1 MVTATLPD
9 VLEPEGRT
17 AEPGRATSSLAG
29 RHLVASVTL
38 LVIGAALLYPLIDV
52 VIASFRTEGTGPFTL
67 EYWRA
72 VFHQIP
78 VWHQLGMSALVT
90 ACSVAGVL
98 VVSVPA
104 GYAYAKL
111 SFRGAKVVFAV
122 TIACMMIP
130 VESMIIPE
138 YSNLA
143 KVGLVG
149 SVLGTVLVFVG
160 LGIPLAV
167 FLMASYFTSLPDAL
181 VESGLVD
188 GAGHL
193 RIFLSVMLPLALPAI
208 VTIGVLEFL
217 AVWNDLLIALL
228 FLPIQSQT
236 IAVGLAALQ
245 GNHILNTYVLVA
257 GSVLSAIPPMI
268 VYMLFQRHLV
278 AGLTMGVHR

>member
-1 MVTATLPD
+1 MSATLPEI
-9 VLEPEGRT
+9 LSPEAA
-17 AEPGRATSSLAG
+17 AEPGKTTARRSP
-29 RHLVASVTL
+29 RHLAASITL
-38 LVIGAALLYPLIDV
+38 FVIGVALIYPLIDV
-52 VIASFRTEGTGPFTL
+52 IIASFRLQGTGQFTL
-67 EYWRA
+67 QYWRA

-78 VWHQLGMSALVT
+78 VWRELGMSALVT
-90 ACSVAGVL
+90 GTSVAGVL

-111 SFRGAKVVFAV
+111 SFRGARVIFGITV
-122 TIACMMIP
+122 ACMMIP

-160 LGIPLAV
+160 LGIPLSV
-167 FLMASYFTSLPDAL
+167 FLMASYFKSLPDAL
-181 VESGLVD
+181 LESGLVD

-193 RIFLSVMLPLALPAI
+193 RIFLSIMLPLALPAI

-228 FLPIQSQT
+228 FLPIQSHT

>member
-1 MVTATLPD
+1 MVSATVPD
-9 VLEPEGRT
+9 VLSPET
-17 AEPGRATSSLAG
+17 AAESEKMTATRSP
-29 RHLVASVTL
+29 RHLVASITL
-38 LVIGAALLYPLIDV
+38 LVIGVALIYPLIDV
-52 VIASFRTEGTGPFTL
+52 IISSFRSQGTGPFTL
-67 EYWRA
+67 QYWRA
-72 VFHQIP
+72 VFQQIP
-78 VWHQLGMSALVT
+78 VWREVGMSALVT
-90 ACSVAGVL
+90 GASVAGVL

-111 SFRGAKVVFAV
+111 SFRGARAIFGITV
-122 TIACMMIP
+122 ACMMIP

-160 LGIPLAV
+160 LGIPLSV
-167 FLMASYFTSLPDAL
+167 FLMASYFKSLPDAL
-181 VESGLVD
+181 LESGLVD

-193 RIFLSVMLPLALPAI
+193 RIFLSVMLPLALPAV

>member
-1 MVTATLPD
+1 MTL
-9 VLEPEGRT
+9 
-17 AEPGRATSSLAG
+17 A
-29 RHLVASVTL
+29 
-38 LVIGAALLYPLIDV
+38 VIGIALMYPLVDV
-52 VIASFRTEGTGPFTL
+52 VLASFRAQGTGPFTL

-72 VFHQIP
+72 VFHEVP

-90 ACSVAGVL
+90 ACAVAGVL
-98 VVSVPA
+98 LVSVPA

-111 SFRGAKVVFAV
+111 HFRGAKIVFGITV
-122 TIACMMIP
+122 ACMMVP
-130 VESMIIPE
+130 VESIVIPE
-138 YSNLA
+138 YLNLA

-160 LGIPLAV
+160 LGTPLSV
-167 FLMASYFTSLPDAL
+167 FLMASYFKSLPDAL

-188 GAGHL
+188 GAGHV
-193 RIFLSVMLPLALPAI
+193 RIFVSVMLPLALPAM
-208 VTIGVLEFL
+208 VTVGVLQFL

-236 IAVGLAALQ
+236 IAVGLASLQ

-268 VYMLFQRHLV
+268 IYMLFQRHLV
-278 AGLTMGVHR
+278 AGLTTGVHR

>member
-1 MVTATLPD
+1 MVSTPTYD
-9 VLEPEGRT
+9 VLAEEPTPRLARVGTLGR
-17 AEPGRATSSLAG
+17 GH
-29 RHLVASVTL
+29 HLVASMTL
-38 LVIGAALLYPLIDV
+38 AVIGIALLYPLVDV
-52 VIASFRTEGTGPFTL
+52 VLASFRVQGTGAFTL

-72 VFHQIP
+72 VFHEVP

-111 SFRGAKVVFAV
+111 QFPGAKIVFGV
-122 TIACMMIP
+122 TVACMMIP
-130 VESMIIPE
+130 IESIVIPE
-138 YSNLA
+138 YLNLA

-149 SVLGTVLVFVG
+149 TVLGTVLVFVG
-160 LGIPLAV
+160 LGTPLSI
-167 FLMASYFTSLPDAL
+167 FLMASYFKSLPDAL

-188 GAGHL
+188 GAGHV
-193 RIFLSVMLPLALPAI
+193 RIFFSVMLPLALPAM
-208 VTIGVLEFL
+208 VTIGVLQFL

-228 FLPIQSQT
+228 FLPTQSQT
-236 IAVGLAALQ
+236 IAVGLASLQ

-268 VYMLFQRHLV
+268 VYVLFQRHLV
-278 AGLTMGVHR
+278 AGLTTGVHR

>member
-1 MVTATLPD
+1 MTSPPYDVVAEESSPRLARAGALGRGHHLAAT
-9 VLEPEGRT
+9 T
-17 AEPGRATSSLAG
+17 TLA
-29 RHLVASVTL
+29 
-38 LVIGAALLYPLIDV
+38 VIGIALLYPLVDV
-52 VIASFRTEGTGPFTL
+52 VLASFRAQGTGPFTL

-72 VFHQIP
+72 VFHEVP

-90 ACSVAGVL
+90 ACAVAGVL
-98 VVSVPA
+98 LVSVPA

-111 SFRGAKVVFAV
+111 HFRGAKIVFGITV
-122 TIACMMIP
+122 ACMMVP
-130 VESMIIPE
+130 VESIVIPE
-138 YSNLA
+138 YLNLA

-160 LGIPLAV
+160 LGTPLSV
-167 FLMASYFTSLPDAL
+167 FLMASYFKSLPDAL

-188 GAGHL
+188 GAGHV
-193 RIFLSVMLPLALPAI
+193 RIFVSVMLPLALPAM
-208 VTIGVLEFL
+208 VTVGVLQFL

-236 IAVGLAALQ
+236 IAVGLASLQ

-268 VYMLFQRHLV
+268 IYMLFQRHLV
-278 AGLTMGVHR
+278 AGLTTGVHR

>member
-1 MVTATLPD
+1 MVSTAVPDTLQPEATG
-9 VLEPEGRT
+9 EPEQGT
-17 AEPGRATSSLAG
+17 VSLSR
-29 RHLVASVTL
+29 RHVVASLTL
-38 LVIGAALLYPLIDV
+38 LVIGVALMYPLVDV
-52 VIASFRTEGTGPFTL
+52 IIASFRSQGTGPFTL
-67 EYWRA
+67 RYWRS
-72 VFHQIP
+72 VFQEIP
-78 VWHQLGMSALVT
+78 VWHELGMSALVT
-90 ACSVAGVL
+90 GASVVGVL

-111 SFRGAKVVFAV
+111 SFRGARVIFGITV
-122 TIACMMIP
+122 ACMMIP

-138 YSNLA
+138 YLNLA

-160 LGIPLAV
+160 LGIPLSV
-167 FLMASYFTSLPDAL
+167 FLMASYFKSLPDAL

-193 RIFLSVMLPLALPAI
+193 RIFRSVMLPLATPAI

-228 FLPIQSQT
+228 FLPVQSQT

>member
-1 MVTATLPD
+1 MSSSTYEMLAGTPSPHL
-9 VLEPEGRT
+9 
-17 AEPGRATSSLAG
+17 ARARRRPG
-29 RHLVASVTL
+29 RHLVASTTL
-38 LVIGAALLYPLIDV
+38 VVIGAALLYPLVDV
-52 VIASFRTEGTGPFTL
+52 VVASFRAQGTGPFTL

-72 VFHQIP
+72 VFRDVP
-78 VWHQLGMSALVT
+78 VWHQLAMSALVT

-111 SFRGAKVVFAV
+111 HFPGARVVFGV
-122 TIACMMIP
+122 TVACMMIP
-130 VESMIIPE
+130 VESIVIPE

-160 LGIPLAV
+160 LGIPLSV
-167 FLMASYFTSLPDAL
+167 FLMASYFKSLPDAL

-188 GAGHL
+188 GAGHV
-193 RIFLSVMLPLALPAI
+193 RIFRSVMLPLAIPAI
-208 VTIGVLEFL
+208 VTIGVLQFL

-236 IAVGLAALQ
+236 IAVGLASLQ

-268 VYMLFQRHLV
+268 VYMMFQRHLV
-278 AGLTMGVHR
+278 AGLTIGVHR

>member
-1 MVTATLPD
+1 MVSARLPD
-9 VLEPEGRT
+9 ILSPDALTGTEQ
-17 AEPGRATSSLAG
+17 LIAG
-29 RHLVASVTL
+29 RRRRHLAASITL
-38 LVIGAALLYPLIDV
+38 LVIGVALIYPLVDV
-52 VIASFRTEGTGPFTL
+52 IIASFRFQGTGTFTL
-67 EYWRA
+67 RYWRA
-72 VFHQIP
+72 VFHQMP
-78 VWHQLGMSALVT
+78 VWHQLGVSALVT
-90 ACSVAGVL
+90 GASVAGVL
-98 VVSVPA
+98 AVSVPA

-111 SFRGAKVVFAV
+111 SFRGARVIFGV

-138 YSNLA
+138 YANLA

-160 LGIPLAV
+160 LGIPLSV
-167 FLMASYFTSLPDAL
+167 FLMASYFKSLPDAL

-193 RIFLSVMLPLALPAI
+193 RIFLSIMLPLALPAI

-257 GSVLSAIPPMI
+257 GSVLSALPPML
-268 VYMLFQRHLV
+268 VYMLFQRYLV
-278 AGLTMGVHR
+278 AGLTMGVNR

>member
-1 MVTATLPD
+1 M
-9 VLEPEGRT
+9 G
-17 AEPGRATSSLAG
+17 
-29 RHLVASVTL
+29 AS
-38 LVIGAALLYPLIDV
+38 LLYPLVDV
-52 VIASFRTEGTGPFTL
+52 VIASFRAQGTGPFTL

-72 VFHQIP
+72 VFRDVP
-78 VWHQLGMSALVT
+78 VWHQLAMSALVT

-98 VVSVPA
+98 LVSVPA

-111 SFRGAKVVFAV
+111 HFPGARVVFGV
-122 TIACMMIP
+122 TVACMMIP
-130 VESMIIPE
+130 VESIVIPE

-160 LGIPLAV
+160 LGIPLSV
-167 FLMASYFTSLPDAL
+167 FLMASYFKSLPDAL

-188 GAGHL
+188 GAGHV
-193 RIFLSVMLPLALPAI
+193 RIFRSVMLPLAIPAI
-208 VTIGVLEFL
+208 VTIGVLQFL

-236 IAVGLAALQ
+236 IAVGLASLQ

-278 AGLTMGVHR
+278 AGLTIGVHR

>member
-1 MVTATLPD
+1 MTSPPYDVVAEESSPRLARAGALGRGHHLAATM
-9 VLEPEGRT
+9 T
-17 AEPGRATSSLAG
+17 LA
-29 RHLVASVTL
+29 
-38 LVIGAALLYPLIDV
+38 VIGIALMYPLVDV
-52 VIASFRTEGTGPFTL
+52 VLASFRAQGTGPFTL

-72 VFHQIP
+72 VFHEVP

-90 ACSVAGVL
+90 ACAVAGVL
-98 VVSVPA
+98 LVSVPA

-111 SFRGAKVVFAV
+111 HFRGAKIVFGITV
-122 TIACMMIP
+122 ACMMVP
-130 VESMIIPE
+130 VESIVIPE
-138 YSNLA
+138 YLNLA

-160 LGIPLAV
+160 LGTPLSV
-167 FLMASYFTSLPDAL
+167 FLMASYFKSLPDAL

-188 GAGHL
+188 GAGHV
-193 RIFLSVMLPLALPAI
+193 RIFVSVMLPLALPAM
-208 VTIGVLEFL
+208 VTVGVLQFL

-236 IAVGLAALQ
+236 IAVGLASLQ

-268 VYMLFQRHLV
+268 IYMLFQRHLV
-278 AGLTMGVHR
+278 AGLTTGVHR